1 MFVGDFKN
9 GIQNNS
15 GLESFANF
23 FEFSG
28 FGAGLDEMITKLFLV
43 VWKNSV
49 VHGFENQSD
58 YEKILWCMALKIS
71 QIMKAE

>member
-1 MFVGDFKN
+1 
-9 GIQNNS
+9 
-15 GLESFANF
+15 
-23 FEFSG
+23 
-28 FGAGLDEMITKLFLV
+28 LDEMITKLFLI

-49 VHGFENQSD
+49 VHGYENQSD